1 MATMRSVRHR
11 YFRWDD
17 VRRRVPLTG
26 GSDAG
31 NQGAGSEEGRGEV
44 MSDLFVKPG
53 NQERGWNDPPQFSYG
68 LQTQAQIGPRKH
80 FLTKRVPP
88 PQLDKPKVCGP
99 AGIPPAVI
107 PSGSSVASE
116 KMPPPP
122 PPPKQSGLSSSC
134 KPVQSAAVTPDCEV
148 NVEDVLAPLNKT
160 LEVCRKTVKK
170 QVCDDMGRRL
180 IMLQEMW
187 QSGKLSISVQKRMH
201 LLTLEMEHCNWDS
214 ADEIHRSLMVDH
226 VNEVGQW
233 MVGVKRLIAE
243 SKNLPSD
250 LTANRDCESEN

>member
-1 MATMRSVRHR
+1 
-11 YFRWDD
+11 
-17 VRRRVPLTG
+17 
-26 GSDAG
+26 
-31 NQGAGSEEGRGEV
+31 

-80 FLTKRVPP
+80 FLTKRVPA

-99 AGIPPAVI
+99 AGIPPAMI
-107 PSGSSVASE
+107 PSGPSLSNE
-116 KMPPPP
+116 KMPPL
-122 PPPKQSGLSSSC
+122 PPPKHCGLSSSC
-134 KPVQSAAVTPDCEV
+134 KPEQSVAVISACEV
-148 NVEDVLAPLNKT
+148 NAEDVLAPLNKS
-160 LEVCRKTVKK
+160 LEACRKTVKK
-170 QVCDDMGRRL
+170 QVCNDIGRRL
-180 IMLQEMW
+180 IMLQDMW
-187 QSGKLSISVQKRMH
+187 QSGKLSASVQKRMH

-243 SKNLPSD
+243 TKNLPSD
-250 LTANRDCESEN
+250 LSDCTNKDCESEN

>member
-1 MATMRSVRHR
+1 M
-11 YFRWDD
+11 
-17 VRRRVPLTG
+17 L
-26 GSDAG
+26 SDAS
-31 NQGAGSEEGRGEV
+31 ASETRSRRGCGGE

-80 FLTKRVPP
+80 FLTKRVPA

-99 AGIPPAVI
+99 AGIPPAMI
-107 PSGSSVASE
+107 LSGSSIACE

-122 PPPKQSGLSSSC
+122 PKLSSLPNTS
-134 KPVQSAAVTPDCEV
+134 KAEQITTVVSDCEV
-148 NVEDVLAPLNKT
+148 NVEDVLAPLNKR
-160 LEVCRKTVKK
+160 LEACRTAVKK
-170 QVCDDMGRRL
+170 QVCDDIGRRL
-180 IMLQEMW
+180 IILQDMW
-187 QSGKLSISVQKRMH
+187 QSGKLSASVRKRMH
-201 LLTLEMEHCNWDS
+201 LLAQEMEHCNWDS

-243 SKNLPSD
+243 TKNLPSD
-250 LTANRDCESEN
+250 LTACANKGCESEN